1 MPVFTTRIEIE
12 EPVERK
18 VFVDYDLELPDLS
31 VGITSTD
38 VDINEIW
45 YVVNPRKEY
54 GADRKIFPDVDE
66 GTMDDIT
73 DQILENHFN
82 RDDCI

>member
-38 VDINEIW
+38 VDINEVW
-45 YVVNPRKEY
+45 CVATVNGKET
-54 GADRKIFPDVDE
+54 KIFPYVDE
-66 GTMDDIT
+66 GIMDDIA
-73 DQILENHFN
+73 DQILADHFN
-82 RDDCI
+82 RDDRI